1 MAFRLNRA
9 FGLGKFVKLRINKK
23 SVGLQVGGKYLKGT
37 INTKGQVTGSVGG
50 AGTGMYIQK
59 TKNLKQKTQ
68 CNAITN
74 SGNRCSRKSNPNSQ
88 TCTQHKNSQ
97 NFDNSYQRNN
107 EFKNSKD
114 KILISK
120 NVNSLLSNSI
130 FNLMPKSV
138 EIDKYANL
146 FHTTN
151 YKLEKLHILK
161 DIILFQKNILNYMN
175 FIFQDLIN
183 CIKLQHLSELKKN
196 FKSDTEYLSLI
207 ASEVLTRLTNSSLIT
222 AQLISPLKFPAK
234 NNWNLYGD
242 NFPYEYAIL
251 DFIDLEK
258 EISDQE
264 FINSVKFILENSDN
278 WNDLHNFDKKMWND
292 ELESNLKIF
301 SDPAEILIP
310 NKITGLF
317 DLSDDVLIWCKG
329 FDLETFLIIYVRC
342 FKGDI
347 KEVQTTKSYKLM
359 KEVFQNFNHNLD
371 KLYNSEFEENKTA
384 KNIGTF
390 HSNAEVY

>member
-59 TKNLKQKTQ
+59 TKNLKRKTQ

-74 SGNRCSRKSNPNSQ
+74 SGNRCSRNSNPDSQ
-88 TCTQHKNSQ
+88 TCTQHKKSQ
-97 NFDNSYQRNN
+97 KFDNSYQRNN

-114 KILISK
+114 KILISN
-120 NVNSLLSNSI
+120 NVDSLLSNSI
-130 FNLMPKSV
+130 FNLTPKSA

-161 DIILFQKNILNYMN
+161 DVILFQKNILNYMN
-175 FIFQDLIN
+175 FIFQDLIE

-222 AQLISPLKFPAK
+222 AQLISPLKFPAN
-234 NNWNLYGD
+234 NNWNLYGE

-251 DFIDLEK
+251 DYIDLEK

-292 ELESNLKIF
+292 ELKSNLKIY

-317 DLSDDVLIWCKG
+317 DLSDDVLVWCKG
-329 FDLETFLIIYVRC
+329 FDLETFLKIYIRC
-342 FKGDI
+342 FTGDI
-347 KEVQTTKSYKLM
+347 KEVQNTKSYKLM
-359 KEVFQNFNHNLD
+359 KEVFQNFNHDLD
-371 KLYNSEFEENKTA
+371 KLYNSEFEDNKTA
-384 KNIGTF
+384 KNVGTF